1 MYQVFSRKYRP
12 RVFSEVV
19 GQEHVV
25 RTLKNAIRLGRV
37 AHAYLFSGPRGT
49 GKTTLAR
56 ILAKSLNCA
65 DGPNA
70 DFDPDDPICLDI
82 DAGRSLDCIEIDGA
96 SNNGVDQV
104 RELREAA
111 KSLPVQSRYKIY
123 IIDEVHM
130 LTQAAFNALL
140 KILEEPPAH
149 VKFIF
154 ATTEPYKIPP
164 TVSSRCQRFHFKRIP
179 RRLIAD
185 HLQKICIQEKIDAE
199 RKALEMIAD
208 ISEGALRDA
217 EVALDQ
223 LISFY
228 GEKIDQ
234 SSVQEMFGLVGIEPL
249 CRLLTALA
257 QGDGRG
263 ALKEAHQLLES
274 GKDPLSLLRSFR
286 NLLHDIALYMASVE
300 SLGLE
305 LDPEELDQV
314 RLMSSRLSLSFVINL
329 LEAIDQWENKLRY
342 ALHKEVLFEIA
353 ILELSQ
359 LKEKVAIEELLAQ
372 WRVQGEERSENLKEE
387 KMVLSSPPLPD
398 EQGKK
403 EEGGTS
409 AQTENKDNK
418 EKETTQT
425 QAQSTPVHADN
436 PPSGTEEQ
444 PQGGSL
450 TPVGTQKKEQTVADL
465 FSPSPPQLSPQEQWA
480 KLVESLAADK
490 ADFRSLADKLYFY
503 DCRSEELIIQHA
515 LPEEDFSR
523 RLSPF
528 IPLLEKEVKKV
539 FNKKLSFYRLPSK
552 PSGLTAAESPTK
564 NKRKSYSPT
573 PEKNNPPQEH
583 FLVDEASLKNDPL
596 IKEALELFKGKILRV
611 ENPKVEGSP

>member
-249 CRLLTALA
+249 CRLLTDLA

-314 RLMSSRLSLSFVINL
+314 RSMSSRLSLSFVINL

-372 WRVQGEERSENLKEE
+372 WRVQGEESSENLKGE
-387 KMVLSSPPLPD
+387 KTALSTPPLPE

-403 EEGGTS
+403 EE
-409 AQTENKDNK
+409 
-418 EKETTQT
+418 ETTLP
-425 QAQSTPVHADN
+425 QALFPSVQAGN
-436 PPSGTEEQ
+436 PPSGTKEQ

-450 TPVGTQKKEQTVADL
+450 TPVGTQKKEQTAAEL
-465 FSPSPPQLSPQEQWA
+465 FSHSPPPLSPQEQWA
-480 KLVESLAADK
+480 KLVESFAADK

-503 DCRSEELIIQHA
+503 ECRSEELIIQHA
-515 LPEEDFSR
+515 LTEEDFSR

-528 IPLLEKEVKKV
+528 IPLLAKEVKKV
-539 FNKKLSFYRLPSK
+539 FNKKLSFYPLHLK

-596 IKEALELFKGKILRV
+596 IKEALELFKGKILRI

>member
-70 DFDPDDPICLDI
+70 DFDPNDPICLDI

-217 EVALDQ
+217 EVGLDQ

-257 QGDGRG
+257 QGNGRE

-314 RLMSSRLSLSFVINL
+314 RSMSSRLSLSFVINL

-372 WRVQGEERSENLKEE
+372 WRVQGEESSENLKEE
-387 KMVLSSPPLPD
+387 KTALSTPPLPE

-403 EEGGTS
+403 EE
-409 AQTENKDNK
+409 
-418 EKETTQT
+418 ETTLP
-425 QAQSTPVHADN
+425 QALFPSVHAGN
-436 PPSGTEEQ
+436 PPSGTEDQ

-450 TPVGTQKKEQTVADL
+450 TPVGTQKKEQTAAEL
-465 FSPSPPQLSPQEQWA
+465 FSPSPPPLSPQEQWA
-480 KLVESLAADK
+480 KLVESFAADK

-503 DCRSEELIIQHA
+503 ECRSEELIIQHA
-515 LPEEDFSR
+515 LTEEDFSR

-528 IPLLEKEVKKV
+528 IPLLAKEVKKV
-539 FNKKLSFYRLPSK
+539 FNKKLSFYPLHLK

-596 IKEALELFKGKILRV
+596 IKEALELFKGKILRI